1 MVSRPLASVVKMRLP
16 LLAVAVVAAIAVG
29 VLAAIVVMNPY
40 LSLDATVQRDIQSTN
55 LGPLTLTFPFF
66 SWLGGPGGLPMQAI
80 VMVLVLLFN
89 RRAWI
94 LALAAFAGGLWY
106 EIVVHLVNRP
116 RPTAGQILRV
126 TEHPGSTSFPSGHLI
141 FITISVAVLM
151 LCLGHRY
158 LPRWARPIGWAVVSA
173 IVLTVGLDR
182 IYVGAHW
189 PSDVL
194 AGILIAS
201 AWLTFVLSV
210 RWISDREFAIEPDK
224 DERPPATR
232 AGPAKAVTY

>member
-1 MVSRPLASVVKMRLP
+1 MRIP
-16 LLAVAVVAAIAVG
+16 LLAIAIAAAVAVGIIAG
-29 VLAAIVVMNPY
+29 IVVMNPY
-40 LSLDATVQRDIQSTN
+40 IPLDASVQRAIQSTN

-66 SWLGGPGGLPMQAI
+66 SWLGGPGGVPMQAV
-80 VMVLVLLFN
+80 VMLLVLLFN

-94 LALAAFAGGLWY
+94 LALALFAGGLWY

-116 RPTAGQILRV
+116 RPTVAQILRV

-141 FITISVAVLM
+141 FITISLAVLM
-151 LCLGHRY
+151 LCLGYRY
-158 LPRWARPIGWAVVSA
+158 LPRWAIPIGWALVAA

-194 AGILIAS
+194 AGTLIAAS
-201 AWLTFVLSV
+201 WLTFVVSV
-210 RWISDREFAIEPDK
+210 RWISDREFAEPQ
-224 DERPPATR
+224 RSQRLPVTHAAAAHPAT
-232 AGPAKAVTY
+232 

>member
-1 MVSRPLASVVKMRLP
+1 MVSRPLAGVVKMRIP
-16 LLAVAVVAAIAVG
+16 LLGVAIVAAIAVG
-29 VLAAIVVMNPY
+29 VLAGIVVMNPY
-40 LSLDATVQRDIQSTN
+40 LPLDATVQRDIQSTN

-66 SWLGGPGGLPMQAI
+66 SWLGGPGGLPMQAV
-80 VMVLVLLFN
+80 VMLLVLLFN

-94 LALAAFAGGLWY
+94 LALAAFVGGLWY

-158 LPRWARPIGWAVVSA
+158 LPRWARPIGWAVVAA
-173 IVLTVGLDR
+173 IVLSVGLDR

-194 AGILIAS
+194 AGILIAA

-210 RWISDREFAIEPDK
+210 RRISDREFAVEPHADK
-224 DERPPATR
+224 RPPVTHAE
-232 AGPAKAVTY
+232 PAQAVTY

>member
-1 MVSRPLASVVKMRLP
+1 MRIP
-16 LLAVAVVAAIAVG
+16 LLAIAIAAAVAVGIIAG
-29 VLAAIVVMNPY
+29 IVVMNPY
-40 LSLDATVQRDIQSTN
+40 IPLDASVQRAIQSTN

-66 SWLGGPGGLPMQAI
+66 SWLGGPGGVPMQAV
-80 VMVLVLLFN
+80 VMLLVLLFN

-94 LALAAFAGGLWY
+94 LALALFAGGLWY

-116 RPTAGQILRV
+116 RPTVAQILRV

-141 FITISVAVLM
+141 FITISLAVLM

-158 LPRWARPIGWAVVSA
+158 LPGWAKPIGWVLVAA

-194 AGILIAS
+194 AGTLIAAS
-201 AWLTFVLSV
+201 WLTFVVSV
-210 RWISDREFAIEPDK
+210 RRISDREFVEPHRS
-224 DERPPATR
+224 ERSPATR
-232 AGPAKAVTY
+232 AAAAHAAT

>member
-1 MVSRPLASVVKMRLP
+1 MVSRPLASVVKMRIP
-16 LLAVAVVAAIAVG
+16 LLGVAIVAAIAVG
-29 VLAAIVVMNPY
+29 VLAGIVVMNPY
-40 LSLDATVQRDIQSTN
+40 LPLDATVQRDIQSTN
-55 LGPLTLTFPFF
+55 LGPLTLAFPFF
-66 SWLGGPGGLPMQAI
+66 SWLGGPGGLPMQAV
-80 VMVLVLLFN
+80 VMLLVLVFN
-89 RRAWI
+89 RRAWV
-94 LALAAFAGGLWY
+94 LALAAFVGGVWY

-158 LPRWARPIGWAVVSA
+158 VPPWARPIGWAVVAA
-173 IVLTVGLDR
+173 IVATVGLDR

-194 AGILIAS
+194 AGILIAA
-201 AWLTFVLSV
+201 AWLAFVVSV
-210 RWISDREFAIEPDK
+210 RRISDREFAIEPK
-224 DERPPATR
+224 EATKRPVTR
-232 AGPAKAVTY
+232 GKAAHAS